1 MSGQHVV
8 VVGGTR
14 GLGRIVVENFLARGC
29 SVSVISRRK
38 PPELREGPHLRHFAA
53 DLENPGSIGELPAQ
67 IRNALGPISFL
78 VLSQRFR
85 GEGVPL
91 VGEIQVGLTASR
103 NLIEGFEDVFHRCRR
118 PRHRRCGVRP
128 MPVFVGSSQP
138 VGYHA
143 VKSGLNAMVRYYAV
157 TLGRKGIR
165 VNAIMPLTHLKP
177 ESRAVYEKNEQL
189 MEVFQ
194 RLVPLGRMG
203 TAGVRSANTLRFT
216 LCSERASFI
225 NGQSLFLD
233 GGVSVVFQ
241 EEVAK
246 KLFRAM
252 KSAHRRHAK
261 AHQAQASIAACAGL

>member
-29 SVSVISRRK
+29 SVSVISRRQ
-38 PPELREGPHLRHFAA
+38 PPEFVEGPHLRHFAA
-53 DLENPGSIGELPAQ
+53 DLEKPESFGGLPAQ
-67 IRNALGPISFL
+67 IRDALGPISYL

-85 GEGVPL
+85 GEGDPW

-103 NLIEGFEDVFHRCRR
+103 NLIEGFMTHFTDAGDRAI
-118 PRHRRCGVRP
+118 GV
-128 MPVFVGSSQP
+128 VSSAYAEFVGSSQP
-138 VGYHA
+138 VGYHV

-177 ESRAVYEKNEQL
+177 ESRADYEKNEQL
-189 MEVFQ
+189 MEVFR

-203 TAGVRSANTLRFT
+203 TAEESANALDF

-246 KLFRAM
+246 NF
-252 KSAHRRHAK
+252 S
-261 AHQAQASIAACAGL
+261 GL